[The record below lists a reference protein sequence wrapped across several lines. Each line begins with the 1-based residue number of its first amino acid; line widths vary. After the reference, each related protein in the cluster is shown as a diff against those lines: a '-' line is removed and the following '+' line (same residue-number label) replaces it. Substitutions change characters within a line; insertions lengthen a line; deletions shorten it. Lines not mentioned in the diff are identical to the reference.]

1 MTDAREWLE
10 NPPYF
15 GVPSMA
21 HRMRDALLAVLDL
34 HVETSGPSPLWN
46 EDGRLVTW
54 CAYCAELSNGE
65 AWDEIR
71 WPCSTVRAID
81 KALGVAE

>member
-1 MTDAREWLE
+1 MTDAREWLTDASHAPQTDAAE
-10 NPPYF
+10 
-15 GVPSMA
+15 
-21 HRMRDALLAVLDL
+21 RTRDALLAVLDL